1 MAFKNILIVERP
13 SDEPVSLNFLLHI
26 AGNRVVVVRDPTEA
40 INWISSHRDTE
51 ASTDLLLVNNW
62 GEEEEISEMVL
73 RVREVQ
79 RTLPIV
85 IVDRGNRFRSV
96 LAPLIREQNLT
107 YLGVAEPFF
116 IVKKMEALLAGEPRE
131 NP

>member
-1 MAFKNILIVERP
+1 MGAKNILMVERP

-26 AGNRVVVVRDPTEA
+26 AGNRVVVVSDPIEA
-40 INWISSHRDTE
+40 INRISSHRETE
-51 ASTDLLLVNNW
+51 ARSDLLLVNNW
-62 GEEEEISEMVL
+62 GAQEEIREMVL

-85 IVDRGNRFRSV
+85 IVDRGNRFRTA
-96 LAPLIREQNLT
+96 LAPLIREENLT

-116 IVKKMEALLAGEPRE
+116 IVKQVGALLAG
-131 NP
+131 